1 MRILLWLTVGF
12 GAACA
17 LGIYLLPVWLLL
29 LFGGGLL
36 ATAGLLFAFTRKY
49 PALRRVQL
57 IFLGFF
63 LAAVWYGV
71 YDAVILAPVKSLD
84 GNTIETEIRVTDYSY
99 ETDYGIAAEGQIHL
113 DGRKYRVKFYLN
125 DPESALRPG
134 DTVAGNFRMRYTG
147 FGGSED
153 PTYHSADRI
162 FLLAYPRGEPVSQ
175 ENFQQS
181 LRDLPANLRQYL
193 LKSIETLFPEDVAGF
208 VKALMMGETSE
219 LSYTTDTALT
229 VSGIRHIAAVSGLH
243 VSILFSL
250 IFFLTGKQGKLSVLI
265 GLPLLLLF
273 AAMAG
278 FSPSVNRACLMQGL
292 MLLSIL
298 LHKEYDPPAALS
310 FAVLVMLVANPVVIT
325 SVGFQLS
332 VASVSGIFLFTARIT
347 GWLLDERRLGK
358 WKKKRGYGLVIKFS
372 TSIGVSLGAMVLTT
386 PLTAWYF
393 GNVSIS
399 GVLTNLLCLWLVTGI
414 FCGSIAACLLGAAWL
429 PLGKIAACV
438 VAWVVRLVVAIA
450 GAVAQLPVSAVY
462 TQSIYIIAW
471 LVFCYVLLAVF
482 LLARERQTLLLLG
495 CAVVGLCIAMLAS
508 WSEPLLDNYR
518 VTVLDVGQG
527 QCVLLQS
534 EGKTYMVDCGSD
546 YSKNAANKAAA
557 TLLSQGVTKLDGLI
571 LTHYDEDHVGGAAML
586 LSRIPADL
594 LVLPEGTGAEE
605 FESDILAVCNGT
617 VLRGDEDLRIAW
629 GDAWIRVY
637 ASFDTETTNESSL
650 CVLFHTEK
658 CDILITGDR
667 SMVGESFL
675 LRTAQLPKLD
685 ALIVGH
691 HGSAN
696 STGEALLAAT
706 RPATAVISVGEG
718 NRYGHPAQ
726 EVLDRLTAYGCTIR
740 RTDLEGTIV
749 LRG

>member
-1 MRILLWLTVGF
+1 MRILLWLTIGF

-17 LGIYLLPVWLLL
+17 LGIYLLPMWLLL
-29 LFGGGLL
+29 LLGGVLMVTGLL
-36 ATAGLLFAFTRKY
+36 LFGVTGKY
-49 PALRRVQL
+49 PAWRRFQL
-57 IFLGFF
+57 VCLGFC
-63 LAAVWYGV
+63 LAAVWYGI
-71 YDAVILAPVKSLD
+71 YDSVILAPVKAQD
-84 GNTIETEIRVTDYSY
+84 GKTVETAIRVTDYSY
-99 ETDYGIAAEGQIHL
+99 ETDYGIAAEGELQL
-113 DGRKYRVKFYLN
+113 NGRTYRVKFYLN
-125 DPESALRPG
+125 HKDEALRPG
-134 DTVAGNFRMRYTG
+134 DTVTGTFRLRYTG
-147 FGGSED
+147 FGGSQD

-162 FLLAYPRGEPVSQ
+162 FLLAYPRGDSVCTADTQ
-175 ENFQQS
+175 KH
-181 LRDLPANLRQYL
+181 LRDMPAQLRQYL
-193 LKSIETLFPEDVAGF
+193 LKSLETLFPADVLGF
-208 VKALMMGETSE
+208 IQALMLGDTSA
-219 LSYTTDTALT
+219 LSYETDTALT

-250 IFFLTGKQGKLSVLI
+250 VFFLTGKQGKLSVLLGI
-265 GLPLLLLF
+265 PLLVVF

-298 LHKEYDPPAALS
+298 LNKEYDPPAALS
-310 FAVLVMLVANPVVIT
+310 FAALIMLVTNPVVIT
-325 SVGFQLS
+325 AVGFQLS
-332 VASVSGIFLFTARIT
+332 VASVVGIFLFAAKIT
-347 GWLLDERRLGK
+347 GWILDERRLGK
-358 WKKKRGYGLVIKFS
+358 WKKKKYYRLLIKFA
-372 TSIGVSLGAMVLTT
+372 TSVGVSLSAMVLTT

-393 GNVSIS
+393 GNVSLA

-414 FCGSIAACLLGAAWL
+414 FCSTIAACVLGAIWL
-429 PLGKIAACV
+429 PLGRIAAYV
-438 VAWVVRLVVAIA
+438 IAWAVRLVVGIA
-450 GAVAQLPVSAVY
+450 GAIARLPIAAVY
-462 TQSIYIIAW
+462 TQSVYIIAW
-471 LVFCYVLLAVF
+471 LILCYVLLAVF
-482 LLARERQTLLLLG
+482 CLARDRRPFLLL
-495 CAVVGLCIAMLAS
+495 CCTVISLCTALLAS
-508 WSEPLLDNYR
+508 WTEPLLDHYR

-534 EGKTYMVDCGSD
+534 EGKSFMVDCGSS
-546 YSKNAANKAAA
+546 YSKDAANEAAA
-557 TLLSQGVTKLDGLI
+557 TLLSQGITKLDGLI

-594 LVLPEGTGAEE
+594 LVLPEGAGGTAYE
-605 FESDILAVCNGT
+605 DAILHAFDGT
-617 VLRGDEDLRIAW
+617 VLRGDQNLDIHW
-629 GDAWIRVY
+629 GGAQVRVF
-637 ASFDTETTNESSL
+637 ASYDTETNNESSL

-740 RTDLEGTIV
+740 RTDLEGTII

>member
-17 LGIYLLPVWLLL
+17 LGIYLLPLWLLL
-29 LFGGGLL
+29 LCAGGLL
-36 ATAGLLFAFTRKY
+36 AAAGLLFVFTRKY
-49 PALRRVQL
+49 PALHLVQL
-57 IFLGFF
+57 AFLGFF

-71 YDAVILAPVKSLD
+71 YDARILAPVKAQD
-84 GNTIETEIRVTDYSY
+84 GNTIETVICVTDYSY
-99 ETDYGIAAEGQIHL
+99 ETDYGIAAEGQLRL
-113 DGRKYRVKFYLN
+113 DGRVYRVKFYLN
-125 DPESALRPG
+125 GTDRHLQPG
-134 DTVAGNFRMRYTG
+134 DTVTGSFRLRYTG

-162 FLLAYPRGEPVSQ
+162 FLLAYPRGDAVCQ
-175 ENFQQS
+175 ENAQWR
-181 LRDLPANLRQYL
+181 LRFVPAYLRQYL
-193 LKSIETLFPEDVAGF
+193 LKSIDALFPEDVKGF
-208 VKALMMGETSE
+208 VKALLMGETSE
-219 LSYTTDTALT
+219 LSYETDTALT

-243 VSILFSL
+243 VSILFSA
-250 IFFLTGKQGKLSVLI
+250 IFFLTGKQGKFSVLI
-265 GLPLLLLF
+265 GLPLLLVF

-292 MLLSIL
+292 MLLSTL
-298 LHKEYDPPAALS
+298 LHKEYDSSTAFS
-310 FAVLVMLVANPVVIT
+310 FAVLVMLVANPVVVT

-332 VASVSGIFLFTARIT
+332 VASVAGIFLFTSKIT

-358 WKKKRGYGLVIKFS
+358 WKKKRYYGLLIKFA
-372 TSIGVSLGAMVLTT
+372 TSVGVSLGAMVLTT

-414 FCGSIAACLLGAAWL
+414 FCGALAVCLLGALWL
-429 PLGKIAACV
+429 PLGKLGACAV
-438 VAWVVRLVVAIA
+438 GWLVRLVLGIA
-450 GAVAQLPVSAVY
+450 GAIAQLPVSAIY
-462 TQSIYIIAW
+462 TESIYVVIW
-471 LVFCYVLLAVF
+471 LICCYGLLLTFCLARNRRTVLLF
-482 LLARERQTLLLLG
+482 C
-495 CAVVGLCIAMLAS
+495 CAVITLCAALLAS
-508 WSEPLLDNYR
+508 WVDPLLDTYR

-534 EGKTYMVDCGSD
+534 EGKNYMVDCGSD
-546 YSKNAANKAAA
+546 YSKHAANKAAA
-557 TLLSQGVTKLDGLI
+557 TLLSQGVTRLDGMI
-571 LTHYDEDHVGGAAML
+571 LTHYDEDHVGGVAML

-594 LVLPEGTGAEE
+594 LVLPEGAGGEE
-605 FESDILAVCNGT
+605 FEGDIQSAFDGT
-617 VLRGDEDLRIAW
+617 LLRGDKDISIAW
-629 GDAWIRVY
+629 GEASIRIF
-637 ASFDTETTNESSL
+637 ASFDRETTNESSL

-667 SMVGESFL
+667 STVGESFL
-675 LRTAQLPKLD
+675 LRTAQLPQLD

-706 RPATAVISVGEG
+706 QPATAVISVGEG